1 MAHGATVVIG
11 RIARAH
17 GVQGEVGVRP
27 TGPTLATL
35 PPGTALVA
43 RLADGEEVALVLARR
58 RGSDERPILAFQD
71 LCDPEAAAGLAG
83 AELTVS
89 VDRLPALEPDTHYVR
104 DLVGCEVLAGDETL
118 GRVVDVL
125 TAPANDALEVDGPR
139 GRLLLPFTADAL
151 REVDVPSRRLVVR
164 PDLVPD
170 P

>member
-1 MAHGATVVIG
+1 VGRGATVVIG
-11 RIARAH
+11 RIAGAH
-17 GVQGEVGVRP
+17 GVEGEVGVRP

-35 PPGTALVA
+35 SPGTPLVA
-43 RLADGEEVALVLARR
+43 RLAGAEEVALVLARR

-71 LCDPEAAAGLAG
+71 ISDRESAAVLAG
-83 AELTVS
+83 AELTTS
-89 VDRLPALEPDTHYVR
+89 VDRLPELEPDTHYVR
-104 DLVGCEVLAGDETL
+104 DLVGCEVLAGDESL

-139 GRLLLPFTADAL
+139 GRLLLPFTADAI